1 MKNMKITENF
11 NIKEFDSHDGS
22 KMPKNV
28 FENILELADNLQVL
42 RDHIGKPIHINS
54 GYRSPTHNAKVGG
67 VKDSRHI
74 FGQAADIR
82 IEGYSSAEIALI
94 IYNLISKG
102 EMKQGGVGIY
112 NTFVH
117 YDIRGTRARWD
128 NRK

>member
-1 MKNMKITENF
+1 MKITENF

-54 GYRSPTHNAKVGG
+54 GYRSPSHNKAIGG
-67 VKDSRHI
+67 VKHSQHVL
-74 FGQAADIR
+74 GKAADIR
-82 IEGYSSAEIALI
+82 VEGYSSAEIALI
-94 IYNLISKG
+94 IYNLIQKG
-102 EMKQGGVGIY
+102 KMKEGGLGIY

-117 YDIRGTRARWD
+117 YDIRGNKARWD
-128 NRK
+128 NRR